1 MRAKKQ
7 LCGYNRISYYLS
19 RFTKAAVPRT
29 KAQVPTE
36 VIASTLLVLRR
47 HRVILDAQLASLYG
61 VSTKRFNEQVRRN
74 RRRFPPDFMF
84 QLTPEEFAAL
94 RSQFATSKTRLSR
107 PGRGGRRYLP
117 HVFTEHGAIQAA
129 NVLNSSRAIEMGIYV
144 VRAFVQLREVLASNK
159 DLAQRLD
166 QLEASI
172 EKRLTG
178 HDDAIAAMLSA
189 IRQLMRPPSRAR
201 RGIGFTADLQGKPE

>member
-1 MRAKKQ
+1 M
-7 LCGYNRISYYLS
+7 
-19 RFTKAAVPRT
+19 PRT

-36 VIASTLLVLRR
+36 VIASTILVLRR
-47 HRVILDAQLASLYG
+47 HRVILDSQLAALYG

-74 RRRFPPDFMF
+74 LRRFPPDFMF
-84 QLTPEEFAAL
+84 QLTAEEFAAL
-94 RSQFATSKTRLSR
+94 RSQIATSKTKPS
-107 PGRGGRRYLP
+107 GRGGRQYLP
-117 HVFTEHGAIQAA
+117 HAFTEHGAIQAA

-144 VRAFVQLREVLASNK
+144 VRAFVQIRELLASNK

-166 QLEASI
+166 QLETGI
-172 EKRLTG
+172 EKRLTS

>member
-94 RSQFATSKTRLSR
+94 RSQFATSKTKLS
-107 PGRGGRRYLP
+107 GRGGRRYLP

-166 QLEASI
+166 QLEAGI
-172 EKRLTG
+172 EKRLTS